1 MQPYNRAVLAA
12 SVCAAFAVTSCGSND
27 PARVGRPPVV
37 NSYSPTARS
46 INAFVGDTLQF
57 KIDASDPD
65 HDALTT
71 SYAVDDHFVFD
82 GATWNY
88 VIEDTGVVSVRGA
101 VSDGEHVSFIDWQL
115 TNSIAINLPP
125 TIETSLPVEA
135 NPVLVIGNAMNFA
148 VIADDPERDA
158 LSYSFAVNDS
168 LVSNE
173 RQFVYRA
180 TSVGLKKIRV
190 VVSDGEKAA
199 SHEWQLKV
207 TTVPDNIP
215 PATVLITLAE
225 TGQEP
230 GEINIEWTAV
240 GRDGMTGLP
249 SQYQVRTS
257 PVPMVTEVD
266 WARGSERPNVPVTA
280 EPGQTM
286 RMVVSGLQP
295 ARPTYI
301 AVRAIDDFANI
312 SALPPPVQA
321 VTRGMRFGGR
331 VIDTVTWQGIPG
343 ATVSWGTQSKTT
355 GPDGEYEF
363 TEQGLADG
371 TIIARDELG
380 AGVGNYFDYTKP
392 YSAKHLDVVNLYLIP
407 NYNLTTT
414 FYTDFLQFF
423 RFMTDVGGIPN
434 TADQRRRDLPLP
446 LYIRPYEKGGLDYAQ
461 AVREVADEFD
471 AILGGRVFSIATSPS
486 PPIRLETAYSTIIE
500 RDQHEIL
507 TWSAD
512 WYPLVSL
519 ITFRTV
525 YNATNVDGFK
535 VIARHEF
542 GHALGLNHS
551 FDTRHI
557 MVGGPAP
564 SVPHFSTD
572 EIAVLRTYYAIP
584 RGWNVRYY
592 ERE

>member
-1 MQPYNRAVLAA
+1 MHQSNRAVLAV
-12 SVCAAFAVTSCGSND
+12 SLCTVLAVASCGSND
-27 PARVGRPPVV
+27 PARVDRPPVV
-37 NSYSPTARS
+37 NSYSPTTRTL
-46 INAFVGDTLQF
+46 NAFVGDTLQF

-82 GATWNY
+82 GTTWNY

-101 VSDGEHVSFIDWQL
+101 VSDGAHVSYIDWHL
-115 TNSIAINLPP
+115 TNSIPINLPP
-125 TIETSLPVEA
+125 SIETSLPLEA
-135 NPVLVIGNAMNFA
+135 NPVLVIGNTMNFA
-148 VIADDPERDA
+148 IIAADPEKDA
-158 LSYSFAVNDS
+158 LTYTFAVNDS
-168 LVSNE
+168 LVSTA
-173 RQFVYRA
+173 RQFVYKA
-180 TSVGLKKIRV
+180 TSVGIKKIHV

-199 SHEWQLKV
+199 AHDWQLKV

-215 PATVLITLAE
+215 PATVIITLAE
-225 TGQEP
+225 TGSEP
-230 GEINIEWTAV
+230 GEVNIEWTAV
-240 GRDGMTGLP
+240 GRDNMSGLP

-257 PVPMVTEVD
+257 PVPMVTEAD
-266 WARGSERPNVPVTA
+266 WARGSDRPNIPAIA

-312 SALPPPVQA
+312 SALPPPAQA

-331 VIDTVTWQGIPG
+331 VIDTVTWAGIPG

-355 GPDGEYEF
+355 GADGEYEF

-371 TIIARDELG
+371 TIVVRDELG
-380 AGVGNYFDYTKP
+380 PGVGNYFDYSKP

-407 NYNLTTT
+407 DYHLTTT
-414 FYTDFLQFF
+414 FYADFLEFF
-423 RFMTDVGGIPN
+423 RRMTDVGGIPYG
-434 TADQRRRDLPLP
+434 ADQRRRDLPLP
-446 LYIRPYEKGGLDYAQ
+446 LYTRPFEKGGLDYAQ

-471 AILGGRVFSIATSPS
+471 AILGGRVFSIATAPL
-486 PPIRLETAYSTIIE
+486 PPIRLETTYNNIIE

-507 TWSAD
+507 SWSAD

-519 ITFRTV
+519 ITFRTE

-535 VIARHEF
+535 VIIRHEF

-551 FDTRHI
+551 FDTNHI

-564 SVPHFSTD
+564 SVQHFAPD

>member
-1 MQPYNRAVLAA
+1 MKQSNRAVVAVSLCTVLAVA
-12 SVCAAFAVTSCGSND
+12 SCGSND
-27 PARVGRPPVV
+27 PARVDRPPVV
-37 NSYSPTARS
+37 NSFSPSTRTL
-46 INAFVGDTLQF
+46 NAFVGDTLQF

-82 GATWNY
+82 GTTWNY
-88 VIEDTGVVSVRGA
+88 VIEDTGAVSVRGT
-101 VSDGEHVSFIDWQL
+101 VSDGEHASYIDWHL
-115 TNSIAINLPP
+115 TSSIPINFPP
-125 TIETSLPVEA
+125 TIETSLPLEA
-135 NPVLVIGNAMNFA
+135 NPVLVIGNTMNFA
-148 VIADDPERDA
+148 VIAEDPERTP
-158 LSYSFAVNDS
+158 LTYSFAVNDS
-168 LVSNE
+168 LVSTS

-180 TSVGLKKIRV
+180 TSVGLKKISV
-190 VVSDGEKAA
+190 VVSDGEKTAG
-199 SHEWQLKV
+199 HEWQLKV

-215 PATVLITLAE
+215 PATVIITLAE

-230 GEINIEWTAV
+230 GEVNIEWTAV
-240 GRDGMTGLP
+240 GRDNMTGLP

-257 PVPMVTEVD
+257 PVPMVTEQD
-266 WARGSERPNVPVTA
+266 WARGSDRPNVPAPVQ
-280 EPGQTM
+280 PGQTM

-343 ATVSWGTQSKTT
+343 ASVNWGTEWKTT
-355 GPDGEYEF
+355 GANGEFEF

-371 TIIARDELG
+371 TIVVRDELG
-380 AGVGNYFDYTKP
+380 AGVGNYFDYSKP

-407 NYNLTTT
+407 DYQLTTT
-414 FYTDFLQFF
+414 FYADFLEFF
-423 RFMTDVGGIPN
+423 RKMTDIQGNPYP
-434 TADQRRRDLPLP
+434 ADQRRRDLPLP
-446 LYIRPYEKGGLDYAQ
+446 LYVRPYDKGGLDYAQ

-471 AILGGRVFSIATSPS
+471 AILGQQVFSVATDPLPS
-486 PPIRLETAYSTIIE
+486 IRVETTYNTIIE
-500 RDQHEIL
+500 RDQCEVL
-507 TWSAD
+507 VWSAD

-525 YNATNVDGFK
+525 YNATNVDGMK
-535 VIARHEF
+535 VIIRHEF

-564 SVPHFSTD
+564 SVPHFTPD

-584 RGWNVRYY
+584 KGWNVRYY

>member
-1 MQPYNRAVLAA
+1 MQQNNRAVLA
-12 SVCAAFAVTSCGSND
+12 VTLCAVLAVASCGSND
-27 PARVGRPPVV
+27 PARVDRPPVV
-37 NSYSPTARS
+37 NSYSPTGRVL
-46 INAFVGDTLQF
+46 NAFVGDTLQF

-65 HDALTT
+65 HDAITT
-71 SYAVDDHFVFD
+71 SYAVDDRFVFD
-82 GATWNY
+82 GTTWNY
-88 VIEDTGVVSVRGA
+88 VIEDTGVVSVRGT
-101 VSDGEHVSFIDWQL
+101 VSDGEHTSYIDWHL
-115 TNSIAINLPP
+115 TSSVPINLPP
-125 TIETSLPVEA
+125 HIETSLPLEA

-148 VIADDPERDA
+148 IIAQDPELDA
-158 LSYSFAVNDS
+158 LTYSFAVNDS
-168 LVSNE
+168 LVSTA
-173 RQFVYRA
+173 RQFVYKA
-180 TSVGLKKIRV
+180 SSVGIKKIRA
-190 VVSDGEKAA
+190 VVSDGEKTA

-215 PATVLITLAE
+215 PATVIITFAE

-240 GRDGMTGLP
+240 GRDDMFGLP

-257 PVPMVTEVD
+257 PVPLVTEAD
-266 WARGSERPNVPVTA
+266 WARGSDRPNVPEPA
-280 EPGQTM
+280 QPGQTM

-295 ARPTYI
+295 ARPTYV

-331 VIDTVTWQGIPG
+331 VIDTVTWRGIPG
-343 ATVSWGTQSKTT
+343 ATVSFGTQSKTT

-371 TIIARDELG
+371 TIVARDELG
-380 AGVGNYFDYTKP
+380 PGLGNYFDYSKP
-392 YSAKHLDVVNLYLIP
+392 YSAKHLDVVNMYLIP
-407 NYNLTTT
+407 DYHLTTT
-414 FYTDFLQFF
+414 FYTDFLEFF
-423 RFMTDVGGIPN
+423 RKMTDVGGTPYP
-434 TADQRRRDLPLP
+434 ADQRRRDLPLP
-446 LYIRPYEKGGLDYAQ
+446 LYVREFEKNGLDYAQ

-471 AILGGRVFSIATSPS
+471 AMLGVRVFSVATVPL
-486 PPIRLETAYSTIIE
+486 PGVRLETTYNNIIE
-500 RDQHEIL
+500 RDQHEVL
-507 TWSAD
+507 EWSTD

-519 ITFRTV
+519 ISFRTV
-525 YNATNVDGFK
+525 YGATNVSGFK
-535 VIARHEF
+535 VTARHEF

-551 FDTRHI
+551 FDTSHI

-564 SVPHFSTD
+564 SVQHFAPD

-592 ERE
+592 EHE